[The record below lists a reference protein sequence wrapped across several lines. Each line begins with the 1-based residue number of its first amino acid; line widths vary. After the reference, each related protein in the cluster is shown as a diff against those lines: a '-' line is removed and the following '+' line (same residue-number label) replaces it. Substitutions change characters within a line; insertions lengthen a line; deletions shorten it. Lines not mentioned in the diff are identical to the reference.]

1 MTPSKPASS
10 SRPLLHGPR
19 WILALLGVALF
30 ALPLGL
36 HRPGLP
42 VALKADEPAYFLASL
57 SLVHDLDL
65 EVEEADLRRLFELYP
80 YLPID
85 NLIVMSDDGWRTL
98 HYGKPFLVSLLAAP
112 LVLLFGSAGPLLLN
126 LLLFFAM
133 IVMGAAWLAHRGA
146 GEGLAIFF
154 SAGFFLLASAWTY
167 VFWIHPEVLLM
178 FATCGCLFF
187 GLGALDARDDQAPPW
202 IVRLGASG
210 SLALSAAV
218 LALGVYNKPMLAAMG
233 LPICFG
239 LLRRRAW
246 RDLAT
251 WVGSALA
258 SMAAICALSWALT
271 GQPTAYLVDLRAGF
285 LVHDPTERVVEPL
298 EESPPRPPRMQ
309 ETAMQETAED
319 EERPAFVPEVAKAE
333 DVAPAG
339 WWWLLRWPE
348 TRGFELREDL
358 VYFFLG
364 RHTGLFVYMPFALL
378 ALLLFV
384 LHGLRSLRA
393 WSILLSLAL
402 VAAFFLLWIPFNWHG
417 GGGFVGNRYFVMVY
431 PAFLFLVERLRPTR
445 GHRIAVAGFWALG
458 GWLTGPLLL
467 APFGLMAPAA
477 TLQIHAR
484 AAPHQLVPM
493 DFSLRTHPGY
503 GGAVH
508 EGVYVWGRKDQIDAL
523 RGSEVVWL
531 RGAEE
536 VDVWLITEAPLERIE
551 LELASPVPE
560 NDAVVRFGGEGR
572 RVELGDGPRRVV
584 FESPRPSKVRRE
596 RRRTDYHAFQDVYVY
611 HLTVQTERGRIPE
624 WDAGRDGATSGDE
637 TPFYRGASLRFVGS
651 RMDSRMSSR
660 MRE

>member
-1 MTPSKPASS
+1 MDVPAPSAVAAESPP
-10 SRPLLHGPR
+10 RPGWLHGPR

-65 EVEEADLRRLFELYP
+65 RVEEADLRRLFELYP
-80 YLPID
+80 YLQID
-85 NLIVMSDDGWRTL
+85 NLILMSDDGWHTL
-98 HYGKPFLVSLLAAP
+98 HYGKPFLVSFLAAP

-126 LLLFFAM
+126 LLLFFVM
-133 IVMGAAWLAHRGA
+133 ICMGSAWLVHRGA

-154 SAGFFLLASAWTY
+154 SAGFFLLASAWSY

-178 FATCGCLFF
+178 FSTCGCLFF
-187 GLGALDARDDQAPPW
+187 GLGALDATEGDPPPW
-202 IVRLGASG
+202 ARRLGVGG
-210 SLALSAAV
+210 SLALSAAI

-239 LLRRRAW
+239 LLRRRTW
-246 RDLAT
+246 RGLAA
-251 WVGSALA
+251 WVGSAVA
-258 SMAAICALSWALT
+258 AMAAICALSWALT

-285 LVHDPTERVVEPL
+285 LVHDPTEPVVEPL
-298 EESPPRPPRMQ
+298 EES
-309 ETAMQETAED
+309 AEKTSPATSSVEANTD
-319 EERPAFVPEVAKAE
+319 ERPAFVPEVAKAE

-378 ALLLFV
+378 ALLLFL
-384 LHGLRSLRA
+384 LHGLRSFRA

-402 VAAFFLLWIPFNWHG
+402 VAAFFLVWIPFNWHG

-431 PAFLFLVERLRPTR
+431 PAFLFLMERLRPSR
-445 GHRIAVAGFWALG
+445 AQGLAVAVFWGVG

-484 AAPHQLVPM
+484 AAPHQLAPM

-503 GGAVH
+503 GGAVQ
-508 EGVYVWGRKDQIDAL
+508 EGVYVWGRKDQIDPL
-523 RGSEVVWL
+523 RGSDVAWL

-536 VDVWLITEAPLERIE
+536 VDVWLISEAPLERIE
-551 LELASPVPE
+551 LELSSPVPE
-560 NDAVVRFGGEGR
+560 NDATVRFGGEER
-572 RVELGDGPRRVV
+572 HVELGERSDGPRRVV

-596 RRRTDYHAFQDVYVY
+596 RRRTDYHAFQDIHIY
-611 HLTVQTERGRIPE
+611 HLTVETERGRVPE
-624 WDAGRDGATSGDE
+624 WDGGTSGDE
-637 TPFYRGASLRFVGS
+637 TPFYRGAALRFLGS
-651 RMDSRMSSR
+651 RAG
-660 MRE
+660 E